1 MSVLQ
6 KRFYLYSICFT
17 ALLAVMFVVHLGTG
31 FTELGYGDIAR
42 ILVGGGTPGEN
53 LTVFDFRMV
62 RSVLAVIIGAGLAV
76 AGAVFQT
83 ISRNELASP
92 GLLGVNAGAGF
103 AILLLVYFS
112 DTTGTSSLWVQP
124 FVATAGAAGAAL
136 FIYRMSYEKGKTLAT
151 YRLVLMGISLT
162 AGIHAVEM
170 MLIVRLNPEKFS
182 QVNTW
187 IIGSIFGST
196 WHHAALLLPIVLF
209 LTLFFYV
216 RRTDLDVLALSDETA
231 IGLGVPLNRARFV
244 YLMAAVALAASCV
257 AIGGSIGFVGLL
269 CPHIARRLV
278 GVQHARSIP
287 MTALVGALLV
297 VSADWAARVVIAP
310 DEMLL
315 GIVVALIG
323 APYFLF
329 VLARAKG

>member
-6 KRFYLYSICFT
+6 KRFYLYSLCCT
-17 ALLAVMFVVHLGTG
+17 VLLAVMFVVHLGSG

-42 ILVGGGTPGEN
+42 ILLGGGTAEEN

-62 RSVLAVIIGAGLAV
+62 RSVLAVVIGAGLAV
-76 AGAVFQT
+76 SGAVFQT

-92 GLLGVNAGAGF
+92 SLLGVNAGAGF

-112 DTTGTSSLWVQP
+112 DTAGSASLWVQP
-124 FVATAGAAGAAL
+124 LVATVGAAL
-136 FIYRMSYEKGKTLAT
+136 AAVFIYRMSYEQGHTLST
-151 YRLVLMGISLT
+151 HTLVLMGISLT

-187 IIGSIFGST
+187 IIGSI
-196 WHHAALLLPIVLF
+196 LF

-216 RRTDLDVLALSDETA
+216 RRTDLDVLALSDETV
-231 IGLGVPLNRARFV
+231 IGLGVPINRVRFV

-269 CPHIARRLV
+269 CPHIARRLG

-287 MTALVGALLV
+287 MTALIGALLV
-297 VSADWAARVVIAP
+297 VSADYFARVVIAP
-310 DEMLL
+310 EEMLL
-315 GIVVALIG
+315 GIVVALVG